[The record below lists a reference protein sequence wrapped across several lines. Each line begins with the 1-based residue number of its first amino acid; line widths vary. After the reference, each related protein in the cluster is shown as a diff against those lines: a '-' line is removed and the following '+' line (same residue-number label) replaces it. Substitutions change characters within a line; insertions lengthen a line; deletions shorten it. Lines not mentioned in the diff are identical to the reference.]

1 VKRRTDTLE
10 IEWEGDKPD
19 PLDLRDAL
27 LRLRPSWGSKVVHVE
42 IVENGK
48 GQCA

>member
-1 VKRRTDTLE
+1 MKRRTDTLE
-10 IEWEGDKPD
+10 IEWEGPVPD

-27 LRLRPSWGSKVVHVE
+27 LRLKPSWNCRVVKAE

-48 GQCA
+48 GP